1 MPTDANTLIRND
13 YRPIP
18 GWSLIVFGLALPVIG
33 FAVVRLLPNKE
44 MLTVLGAFFLIG
56 LLSVIVA
63 VAPLGKAAFPALGL
77 RPANWKYP
85 VFGALGTLFLSVAV
99 SQVGIEPQGMKQVI
113 EVVREPHELVL
124 SLLLLSV
131 LAPIVEEL
139 VFRGL
144 LYGWVAG
151 RWGGTAGLV
160 VSSLAFAAAHYEPA
174 HVILVLPLG
183 FLFGWLR
190 WRTDSLLPSLFS
202 HIVNNGFALLAA
214 VYLPNV

>member
-1 MPTDANTLIRND
+1 MPTDANPLIQQD
-13 YRPIP
+13 YRPVP

-33 FAVVRLLPNKE
+33 YAVVRLLPNRE
-44 MLTVLGAFFLIG
+44 MMTVLGAFFLIG
-56 LLSVIVA
+56 LLAVIVA

-85 VFGALGTLFLSVAV
+85 VLGAFGTLFLSVAV
-99 SQVGIEPQGMKQVI
+99 SQIGIEPQGMKQVI
-113 EVVREPHELVL
+113 EVVREPHELIL

-144 LYGWVAG
+144 LYGWIAG

-160 VSSLAFAAAHYEPA
+160 VSSLAFAAAHWEPA
-174 HVILVLPLG
+174 HIILVLPLG

-190 WRTDSLLPSLFS
+190 RRTDSLLPSLFS
-202 HIVNNGFALLAA
+202 HVVNNGFALLAA
-214 VYLPNV
+214 VFLPNV

>member
-1 MPTDANTLIRND
+1 LIQRD
-13 YRPIP
+13 YRPVP

-33 FAVVRLLPNKE
+33 YVVVRLLPNRE
-44 MLTVLGAFFLIG
+44 MMTVLGAFFLIG
-56 LLSVIVA
+56 LLAVIVA

-85 VFGALGTLFLSVAV
+85 VLGAFGTLFLSVAV
-99 SQVGIEPQGMKQVI
+99 SQIGIEPQGMKQVI
-113 EVVREPHELVL
+113 EVVREPHELIL

-144 LYGWVAG
+144 LYGWIAG

-160 VSSLAFAAAHYEPA
+160 VSSLAFAAAHWEPA
-174 HVILVLPLG
+174 HIILVLPLG

-190 WRTDSLLPSLFS
+190 RRTDSLLPSLFS

>member
-1 MPTDANTLIRND
+1 MPTDANPLIQQG
-13 YRPIP
+13 YRPVP

-33 FAVVRLLPNKE
+33 FAVIRVLPNRE

-56 LLSVIVA
+56 LLAVIVA

-99 SQVGIEPQGMKQVI
+99 SQIGIEPQGMKQVI
-113 EVVREPHELVL
+113 EVVREPHELIL

-144 LYGWVAG
+144 LYGWIAG

-160 VSSLAFAAAHYEPA
+160 VSSLAFAAAHWEPA

-190 WRTDSLLPSLFS
+190 RRTDSLLPSLFS
-202 HIVNNGFALLAA
+202 HVVNNGFALLAA

>member
-1 MPTDANTLIRND
+1 LIQQD

-33 FAVVRLLPNKE
+33 FAVVRLLPNRE

-56 LLSVIVA
+56 LLAVIVA

-99 SQVGIEPQGMKQVI
+99 SQIGIEPQGMKQVI
-113 EVVREPHELVL
+113 DVVREPHELIL

-131 LAPIVEEL
+131 LAPVVEEL

-144 LYGWVAG
+144 LYGWIAG
-151 RWGGTAGLV
+151 RWGGTPALI
-160 VSSLAFAAAHYEPA
+160 VSSLAFAAAHWEPA
-174 HVILVLPLG
+174 HIILVLPLG

-190 WRTDSLLPSLFS
+190 RRTDSLLPSLFS

>member
-1 MPTDANTLIRND
+1 MPTDANTLIQND
-13 YRPIP
+13 YRPVP

-33 FAVVRLLPNKE
+33 FAVVRLLPNRE

-56 LLSVIVA
+56 FLSVIVA

-99 SQVGIEPQGMKQVI
+99 SQFVIEPQGMKQVI

-144 LYGWVAG
+144 LYGWIAG

-190 WRTDSLLPSLFS
+190 RRTDSLLPSLFS
-202 HIVNNGFALLAA
+202 HVMNNGFALLAA

>member
-1 MPTDANTLIRND
+1 LPTDANPLIQQD
-13 YRPIP
+13 YRPVP

-33 FAVVRLLPNKE
+33 YAVVRLLPNRE
-44 MLTVLGAFFLIG
+44 MMTVLGAFFLIG
-56 LLSVIVA
+56 LLAVIVA

-85 VFGALGTLFLSVAV
+85 VLGAFGTLFLSVAV
-99 SQVGIEPQGMKQVI
+99 SQIGIEPQGMKQVI
-113 EVVREPHELVL
+113 EVVREPHELIL

-144 LYGWVAG
+144 LYGWIAG

-160 VSSLAFAAAHYEPA
+160 VSSLAFAAAHWEPA
-174 HVILVLPLG
+174 HIILVLPLG

-190 WRTDSLLPSLFS
+190 RRTDSLLPSLFS
-202 HIVNNGFALLAA
+202 HVVNNGFAVLSVAFLGAS
-214 VYLPNV
+214 